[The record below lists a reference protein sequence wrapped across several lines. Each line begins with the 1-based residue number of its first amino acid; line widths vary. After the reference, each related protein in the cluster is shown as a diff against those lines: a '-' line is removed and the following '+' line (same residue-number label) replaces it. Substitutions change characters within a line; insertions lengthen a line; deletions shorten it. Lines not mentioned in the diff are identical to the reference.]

1 MDRIVRPLGE
11 DPAAATYE
19 AADAVGRRL
28 IYTVGKNPAVDV
40 EGYRAWARAIVE
52 LSAHPNIVDVTLG
65 GVGADGRP
73 FLVSGTA
80 ERTLSE
86 LLVASSPPTT
96 DVIAHVAVSVA
107 NALEALHARGL
118 RHGAVCPSTIL
129 LDGDGAV
136 RLAGFDTRAPEMAAP
151 VTPGAFTSPEGQSGP
166 PSDVYGLAATVYV
179 ALGGNIPYAAA
190 PVEDLPGVPIE
201 VTGMLRA
208 AMHPDPGVRPSAGL
222 LRDSLARVPVPANVI
237 ASMDGAQVGSPVR
250 PVNDTVVSLNIAIAG
265 AAATGI
271 AATAGI
277 LAGKVAPLALSQVTG
292 PGAAGASALQG
303 TAAATTAKGGGI
315 AVIWKI
321 GIGVTAAA
329 VAAGAAVVGVQ
340 LANGQGIAAPPEVA
354 IDQPPPIRGVDFAS
368 ISFVEPNRR
377 GDDVNLSGG
386 TATATHENEFDD
398 YTWTIKN
405 GPVYADLDGDEDLDA
420 VVVLELSAYE
430 YLGVFTMAW
439 TWDGEK
445 PVQVGNSGEGMCS
458 VEDLQ
463 VVDGKVQVTSQS
475 VGVNR
480 TACYYEPSQAA
491 AVSETYTL
499 GLKDGYL
506 AQTGPAVGAPGR
518 CVHDQNIE
526 QTETLEP
533 VTPRLAPSDDAP
545 AIEGDFP
552 SIAYNEGEWLN
563 SDGWIIARL
572 TYPDDSVA
580 CGWIYL
586 AH

>member
-19 AADAVGRRL
+19 AADAAGRRL
-28 IYTVGKNPAVDV
+28 IYTVGKKPAVDA
-40 EGYRAWARAIVE
+40 EGYRAWARAIIE
-52 LSAHPNIVDVTLG
+52 LSSHPNIVDVTLG
-65 GVGADGRP
+65 GVGGDGKP
-73 FLVSGTA
+73 FLVSATA

-86 LLVASSPPTT
+86 LLVASSPPTA
-96 DVIAHVAVSVA
+96 DVVAHVAVGVA
-107 NALEALHARGL
+107 NALEAVHARGL

-151 VTPGAFTSPEGQSGP
+151 VVPGAFTSPEGQSGP

-190 PVEDLPGVPIE
+190 PVEDLPGVPVE

-208 AMHPDPGVRPSAGL
+208 AMHPEPGARPSAGL
-222 LRDSLARVPVPANVI
+222 LRDSLARVAMPAHVI
-237 ASMDGAQVGSPVR
+237 ASMDGSQVGSPVR

-303 TAAATTAKGGGI
+303 TAAAATAKGGGV
-315 AVIWKI
+315 ALIWKI

-329 VAAGAAVVGVQ
+329 VAAGAAVVAVQ
-340 LANGQGIAAPPEVA
+340 FANGEGIAAPPEVSL
-354 IDQPPPIRGVDFAS
+354 DQPPPIKGLDFAS
-368 ISFVEPNRR
+368 ISFVEPNLR
-377 GDDVNLSGG
+377 GETVQLADGS
-386 TATATHENEFDD
+386 ATITHENEYDD
-398 YTWTIKN
+398 FTWTLKS
-405 GPVYADLDGDEDLDA
+405 GPVYTDLDGDDDLDA

-430 YLGVFTMAW
+430 YAGVFAMAW

-445 PVQVGNSGEGMCS
+445 ASQVGNAAEGMCT
-458 VEDLQ
+458 VDDLR
-463 VVDGKVQVTSQS
+463 VVDGKVQVTAQS
-475 VGVNR
+475 IGVHR
-480 TACYYEPSQAA
+480 TACYYEPAKNA
-491 AVSETYTL
+491 AVAETFTL
-499 GLKDGYL
+499 GVKDGYL
-506 AQTGPAVGAPGR
+506 AQTGPAFGAADR
-518 CVHDQNIE
+518 CNPVAG
-526 QTETLEP
+526 TELTDVIEP
-533 VTPRLAPSDDAP
+533 VTPRLGPSDDAP
-545 AIEGDFP
+545 AIDGEFP
-552 SIAYNEGEWLN
+552 SIAYDQGEWLN
-563 SDGWIIARL
+563 SNGWVNARL